1 MALINTARTRIG
13 LGGPSI
19 NYTRPFTAKAATGVV
34 ALAGNIIFGQR
45 YNMIHPPG
53 ETPLRPTSTSEFIVR
68 KRDKKPII
76 TGGDH

>member
-1 MALINTARTRIG
+1 MLLWVMN
-13 LGGPSI
+13 LGFAAGPS
-19 NYTRPFTAKAATGVV
+19 AAVV
-34 ALAGNIIFGQR
+34 AITGNIIFGQR

-53 ETPLRPTSTSEFIVR
+53 ETPLRPTSTSEFIIR